1 VLIGKCF
8 FLNASMFV
16 DEQRK
21 RRPLLDGEVPGLFGK
36 FMWGVVFTATA
47 VFSCSFGPFE
57 GQA

>member
-1 VLIGKCF
+1 
-8 FLNASMFV
+8 MFV